1 MDRLFGQGVE
11 VSAEN
16 MLDVFPE
23 LPPIHLCILA
33 MILIYI
39 F

>member
-16 MLDVFPE
+16 MLDVFPDYLQYIYVF
-23 LPPIHLCILA
+23 LPWS
-33 MILIYI
+33 
-39 F
+39 